1 MSSIRDSYISRWW
14 MPRRGLSRVLS
25 GGSAGSNSNVGHS
38 AAKIDCVSSAQTL
51 IPSTIEIQ
59 TIAFL
64 RDSNADG
71 SYWFRRKSIDLN
83 GRAKGNREIAGK
95 AERKKRE
102 RERERERERTGARL
116 YKARSRVYRVEKL
129 HEKFVP
135 DQRTR
140 KPQRTTNETDEGR
153 TGRFRKIR
161 GRKIYSV
168 NDVRFVRPRGKLASI
183 DSKSYPSEDPW
194 LPPLMHSILIRRNVK
209 IKQWKYNEVASLPWY
224 VRGENCL
231 FRFSQFLPLGN
242 SRVFLRNNESDNS
255 ELQCALRNGRNLL
268 EDIRHVGRHVTK

>member
-83 GRAKGNREIAGK
+83 GRAKENREIAGK

-102 RERERERERTGARL
+102 REREREREQERDCIRLGLEFIAWKNCTRNLCPIKEHGNRSARRTRL
-116 YKARSRVYRVEKL
+116 MRGERGGF
-129 HEKFVP
+129 EKF
-135 DQRTR
+135 
-140 KPQRTTNETDEGR
+140 EG
-153 TGRFRKIR
+153 
-161 GRKIYSV
+161 
-168 NDVRFVRPRGKLASI
+168 GKFI
-183 DSKSYPSEDPW
+183 PS
-194 LPPLMHSILIRRNVK
+194 MM
-209 IKQWKYNEVASLPWY
+209 Y
-224 VRGENCL
+224 VL
-231 FRFSQFLPLGN
+231 FDRAAN
-242 SRVFLRNNESDNS
+242 
-255 ELQCALRNGRNLL
+255 
-268 EDIRHVGRHVTK
+268 